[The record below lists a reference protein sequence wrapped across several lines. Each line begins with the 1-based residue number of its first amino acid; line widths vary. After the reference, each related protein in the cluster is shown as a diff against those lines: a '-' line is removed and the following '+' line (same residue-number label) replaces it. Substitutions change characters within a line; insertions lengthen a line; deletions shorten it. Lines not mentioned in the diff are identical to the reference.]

1 MEALG
6 TRKDFYGGKDDVF
19 SLGQTK
25 FGFPAAWH
33 LGIIWQMLES
43 LSGIQREVEARNGEL
58 SAETGV
64 EALFDSAS

>member
-1 MEALG
+1 
-6 TRKDFYGGKDDVF
+6 
-19 SLGQTK
+19 
-25 FGFPAAWH
+25 
-33 LGIIWQMLES
+33 MLES